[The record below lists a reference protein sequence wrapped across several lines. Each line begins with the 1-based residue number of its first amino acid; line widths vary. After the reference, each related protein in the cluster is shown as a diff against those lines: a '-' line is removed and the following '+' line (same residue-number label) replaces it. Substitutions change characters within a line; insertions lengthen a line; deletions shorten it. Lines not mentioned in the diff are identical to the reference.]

1 MHIEITFNLKI
12 NNKVNIEQLFKKNM
26 LIYASS
32 NKLLWNL
39 K

>member
-1 MHIEITFNLKI
+1 MHIEITFNLIVK

-32 NKLLWNL
+32 NKLL
-39 K
+39 